1 MKTLNEMLDEELQ
14 PRELDATPGV
24 RAVVAVVLEWQDN
37 IALFKRSKNLHHDT
51 GLWHCITGFIEA
63 GCTPAEQALQEL
75 YEETGLAENGVVEI
89 QSGPDLV
96 LHDDRGQPWRVHT
109 FRAVSARRRLTINW
123 EHDAYRWTKPNKTK
137 RFSNRVSWLDSV
149 LEATGHGAA

>member
-1 MKTLNEMLDEELQ
+1 MNNTHEKLDEELHPQ
-14 PRELDATPGV
+14 EVDTIPRD
-24 RAVVAVVLEWQDN
+24 RAVVAVVLEWQGH
-37 IALFKRSKNLHHDT
+37 IALFRRSKNLHYDT

-63 GCTPAEQALQEL
+63 SCTPAEQALQEL
-75 YEETGLAENGVVEI
+75 YEETGLSENGVVKL

-96 LHDDRGQPWRVHT
+96 LHDDRGRPWLVHT
-109 FRAVSARRRLTINW
+109 FTAASARRRLRINW

-149 LEATGHGAA
+149 LEATGHAAA